1 MHQPSRRASL
11 AVCFYVVTLL
21 LSISLPCFAQLPTN
35 SPEGS
40 WKGTLGAGTIK
51 LRLVLTLTQPS
62 TGAYKAV
69 LESLDQGATIP
80 ADKVTL
86 NGDKLRVDFER
97 VNGFYEGVINKD
109 ATEITGTW
117 TQNASTQPLAFKRA
131 EAVAATKEDAKPAPV
146 EKPFTSPI
154 DVVVPLAPTAFQA
167 DGKSHLAYEL
177 HITNFSGQSIALAS
191 VEVLSESGVTNSWST
206 LSRVDVSD
214 LVANVYSP
222 GNRQATGMDKL
233 TIGGDQMAVVYM
245 WVTLDS
251 PAKVPTALEHRVAVK
266 VGKYPDAITVQC
278 AHVAVDRD
286 VAVISAPLRGDNW
299 VAGNGPANS
308 SGHRRALIPIDGH
321 AQIAQRFAI
330 DWVRMNPD
338 GNTFIEDEKNNKNYR
353 AYGSDALAV
362 ADGVVTEVKDGIPE
376 NIPGKN
382 SRAVSITLE
391 TIGGNHVILDI
402 GHGRYATYAHLQPGS
417 LKVKLGDH
425 VKRGQVLGLVG
436 NSGNSTEPHLHF
448 HLTNGN
454 SPLGSEG
461 IPYAL
466 ESFDAKSKQDAPL
479 SKHHMEIPTENEI
492 VTFAEK

>member
-131 EAVAATKEDAKPAPV
+131 EAAAATKEDAKPAPV

-222 GNRQATGMDKL
+222 GNRQDTGMDKL

-251 PAKVPTALEHRVAVK
+251 PAKVPTALEHKVAVK

-338 GNTFIEDEKNNKNYR
+338 GNTFIGDEKNNKNYR

-376 NIPGKN
+376 NIPGEN